1 MSHTTELR
9 QRLEAGIRELEG
21 DIAHLREA
29 ISALDGADASAPA
42 SPPAPPARRP
52 RRSAPA
58 HAASYDVVPSG
69 KLVSLL
75 AASAG
80 GLSTSELAQ
89 QTNGNPDQVLGL
101 LKELEQAGR
110 THRTGN
116 RRSTRWHV
124 APAPGDPPASGRANR
139 NGTQE
144 FVELAS

>member
-9 QRLEAGIRELEG
+9 QRLETGIRELEG
-21 DIAHLREA
+21 DVAKLREA
-29 ISALDGADASAPA
+29 ISALDAAASAP
-42 SPPAPPARRP
+42 SSPPARRQ

-58 HAASYDVVPSG
+58 QAASHDVVPSG

-75 AASAG
+75 AGSAS

-89 QTNGNPDQVLGL
+89 KTNGDPDQVLGL

-124 APAPGDPPASGRANR
+124 APADPPASDRAER
-139 NGTQE
+139 NGTGE
-144 FVELAS
+144 RAELAGDRVLAS